1 MRGNPIDVVVALFQ
15 YFAIPF
21 QIGPHEG
28 TTGAARDELEG
39 VVHVTHLAGS
49 VGSLQSVL
57 RRGHMADLPRSI
69 HLVAKAPV
77 LPIVRTRH
85 AMLPRQ
91 AAPPR
96 SFLAVPKF

>member
-69 HLVAKAPV
+69 HLVPNAPV
-77 LPIVRTRH
+77 LHIVRTRPPIFAAQARH
-85 AMLPRQ
+85 ARTLSPAPR
-91 AAPPR
+91 
-96 SFLAVPKF
+96 